1 MQNYPY
7 IMPMYKPQGYRYQ
20 QPPVMQPQANVDWIH
35 VAWFEAA
42 NVRRLLDMY
51 KA

>member
-20 QPPVMQPQANVDWIH
+20 QPPVMQPQANVDWIQ

-42 NVRRLLDMY
+42 NVRRMLDMY

>member
-7 IMPMYKPQGYRYQ
+7 IMPMYKPYGYRYQ